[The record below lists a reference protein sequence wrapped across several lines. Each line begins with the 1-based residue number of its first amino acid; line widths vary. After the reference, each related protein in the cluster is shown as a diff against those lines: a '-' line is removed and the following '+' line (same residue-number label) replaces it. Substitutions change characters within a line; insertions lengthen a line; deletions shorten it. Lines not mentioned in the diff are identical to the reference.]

1 MVMNN
6 IEYDAV
12 VESAKI
18 KAKSDITVAVLNN
31 AASTGLVAINDAS
44 KEKLIEFIH
53 KDLKCKAPLIEPNL
67 RRNLDKWST

>member
-44 KEKLIEFIH
+44 KEKLIRVYQKTAWSDWWIIWTA
-53 KDLKCKAPLIEPNL
+53 LKAVFYC
-67 RRNLDKWST
+67 